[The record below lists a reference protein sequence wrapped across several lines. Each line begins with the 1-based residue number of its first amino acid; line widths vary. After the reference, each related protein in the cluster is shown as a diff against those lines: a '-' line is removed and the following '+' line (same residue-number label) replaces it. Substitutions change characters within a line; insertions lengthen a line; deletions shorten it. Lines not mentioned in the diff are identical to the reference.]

1 MILLGTPVA
10 SNGQLHAASV
20 AGADADV
27 LAADGLFC
35 KTDGHSV
42 HRDAHVLAPAI
53 AGTAAAATVR
63 PALSATVATA
73 CTDGALGEEGVG
85 RRGHSVSPARP

>member
-10 SNGQLHAASV
+10 SNGQLHTASV
-20 AGADADV
+20 HGADADV
-27 LAADGLFC
+27 LAVNGLFC

-42 HRDAHVLAPAI
+42 HRDARVLALAI

-63 PALSATVATA
+63 LALSATVVTA
-73 CTDGALGEEGVG
+73 CTDGALGEEGIG
-85 RRGHSVSPARP
+85 RRGHGVSPAGP